1 MLKSCRSV
9 ISVNLDQLSYFVAI
23 ASYGSLSSAS
33 RHLSVS
39 QQALSSYLSDLERG
53 IGMPLFFRNRQKLFL
68 TEAGKRY
75 LKGAQDIL
83 NEIGRAQSAIQML
96 DCGPNQ
102 ELHVGISA
110 HSGALLLAECA
121 LEFSR
126 RYPGVQLIPHEG
138 YSFDLRRMVREGR
151 ISLALTGLETE
162 KLPGFQV
169 IPFSRDEFVL
179 ALPAYHPKAK
189 PASSFEELPVA
200 DLYDFRDEVFVRST
214 PDTSTYHVLE
224 PLFEQAGFRP
234 TVAVSSPNINMIN
247 KLIRTGVGIGFIR
260 YRNDPAFSYYRL
272 KNPAYSYNCVIAQ
285 PTHVFSGQERYLIYL
300 MNKYIVLSEGV
311 RIRTD
316 TLLNIIR
323 EFSPGDYLPE
333 EPQ

>member
-53 IGMPLFFRNRQKLFL
+53 IGMPLFFRNRQKLLL

-138 YSFDLRRMVREGR
+138 YSFDLRRMVREGHICAGYTLGQR
-151 ISLALTGLETE
+151 TLALEGNAQEGGLSARPLR
-162 KLPGFQV
+162 KKQV
-169 IPFSRDEFVL
+169 IDEEQRRK
-179 ALPAYHPKAK
+179 AY
-189 PASSFEELPVA
+189 VRRV
-200 DLYDFRDEVFVRST
+200 FRV
-214 PDTSTYHVLE
+214 HVL
-224 PLFEQAGFRP
+224 PWLG
-234 TVAVSSPNINMIN
+234 
-247 KLIRTGVGIGFIR
+247 
-260 YRNDPAFSYYRL
+260 
-272 KNPAYSYNCVIAQ
+272 
-285 PTHVFSGQERYLIYL
+285 
-300 MNKYIVLSEGV
+300 
-311 RIRTD
+311 
-316 TLLNIIR
+316 
-323 EFSPGDYLPE
+323 
-333 EPQ
+333 